1 MSVRSYNWVSYMKK
15 KIWHVNMFVH
25 FTCTSSIAHAY
36 EQAITRKIDLGFN
49 ILDIIFLLILYFPL
63 NYSLNFLN
71 PSPIMFSWF
80 CIDKHIEIGWSM
92 YEMRYFLFNLCIIKI
107 QQEYYLP
114 FSLCFHV
121 HDTIPCRLRQ
131 RKMTLN

>member
-1 MSVRSYNWVSYMKK
+1 MSVKSSVSYMKK
-15 KIWHVNMFVH
+15 KIWHVNIFVH
-25 FTCTSSIAHAY
+25 FTCSSSIAHAY

-49 ILDIIFLLILYFPL
+49 ILYIIFLLILYFPL
-63 NYSLNFLN
+63 NYSLNFQN

-80 CIDKHIEIGWSM
+80 CINKHIDIGWSM

-114 FSLCFHV
+114 LVFAFTC
-121 HDTIPCRLRQ
+121 TIRFQCRLRQ